1 MTNNYMNNSENA
13 MIEKKNFLLPEMA
26 AGDFTND
33 DLADD
38 LEGMQLSFQRV
49 KIPGGGM
56 LQFEIPGDN
65 PEEPDYVKTIEGIIV
80 YSHLNNAYWAEG
92 MEYDDNATP
101 LCSSLDGKVGCGS
114 PGGTCAT
121 CSLNKFGTA
130 TDANGKPAKGKACKN
145 MRSLYVLRNGDAM
158 PILLSL
164 PPTSL
169 TPYKEF
175 ANACFLMKNRP
186 LYTGL
191 VQIGLKRVEGANAY
205 SIATFKKLRDF
216 VGEELMQVKAYAL
229 TFREQIKML
238 NQMRADDARNRAEAE
253 PFFEDGLYSSS
264 ENGAHFEITS
274 TDVLD
279 GDKDEL
285 PM

>member
-1 MTNNYMNNSENA
+1 MTNNYENA
-13 MIEKKNFLLPEMA
+13 MVEKNFLLPEMV

-49 KIPGGGM
+49 KIPSGGM
-56 LQFEIPGDN
+56 LQFELPGDN
-65 PEEPDYVKTIEGIIV
+65 PEEPEYEKTIEGVIV
-80 YSHLNNAYWAEG
+80 YTHLNNAYWAEG
-92 MEYDDNATP
+92 MEYDYNATP
-101 LCSSLDGKVGCGS
+101 LCSSIDGKVGCGN
-114 PGGTCAT
+114 PGGACAA
-121 CSLNKFGTA
+121 CYLNKFGTA
-130 TDANGKPAKGKACKN
+130 TDANGKQAKGKACKN
-145 MRSLYVLRNGDAM
+145 MRSLYILRNGEAM

-175 ANACFLMKNRP
+175 ANACFLMKQRP

-191 VQIGLKRVEGANAY
+191 VQIGLKRVDGANAY
-205 SIATFKKLRDF
+205 SVATFKKVRDF
-216 VGEELMQVKAYAL
+216 VGEELMQIRAYAL
-229 TFREQIKML
+229 SFREQIKML
-238 NQMRADDARNRAEAE
+238 NQMRAEEARNRTESE
-253 PFFEDGLYSSS
+253 PLYEDGLYNST
-264 ENGAHFEITS
+264 ENGTHFEISSNDTI
-274 TDVLD
+274 D